1 LHFPAATSLIYFP
14 MNRAWHFLTL
24 FLVLALAGCESTGGF
39 SERFRPAEPELRS
52 FGQPVEQVFAAAR
65 NALQLMGFKV
75 TRASEAS
82 GRIEAVNAVRADAA
96 LRSSSQVSVKVSL
109 ESTLDGGT
117 DMRVW
122 MTEVVEDSFTGAGGY
137 GTRTPLRASPLY
149 EVLFR
154 ETGNGLGLT
163 END

>member
-1 LHFPAATSLIYFP
+1 
-14 MNRAWHFLTL
+14 MNCAWHLL
-24 FLVLALAGCESTGGF
+24 FVLVALALAGCESTGGL

-52 FGQPVEQVFAAAR
+52 FEKPPEEVFSASR
-65 NALQLMGFKV
+65 KALELMGFKV
-75 TRASEAS
+75 TRASESS

-96 LRSSSQVSVKVSL
+96 LRSSSQISVKVTI
-109 ESTLDGGT
+109 EATLDGGT

-122 MTEVVEDSFTGAGGY
+122 MTEIVEDSFSGAGGY

-154 ETGNGLGLT
+154 ETGKGLGLV